1 MSPRDTDQTRD
12 KLLNAAFCEIHR
24 NGFQAAS
31 IANILKDTGLT
42 KGALYHHFATKQEL
56 GLAVVDEVVKGR
68 LEALFL
74 SRLRESV
81 TPVQT
86 LLQAIDGIA
95 HGRGIEEIKL
105 GCPLNNL
112 MQEMSPLD
120 ERFKER
126 LNAILAD
133 WGDIVEDALRRD
145 QTAGVLRP
153 DVDCQAAAWFIVSA
167 WEGCIGIAKNLQSPE
182 GFRSC
187 MTQLHRYVEGLLPA
201 ADT

>member
-1 MSPRDTDQTRD
+1 M
-12 KLLNAAFCEIHR
+12 A
-24 NGFQAAS
+24 
-31 IANILKDTGLT
+31 
-42 KGALYHHFATKQEL
+42 
-56 GLAVVDEVVKGR
+56 
-68 LEALFL
+68 
-74 SRLRESV
+74 
-81 TPVQT
+81 
-86 LLQAIDGIA
+86 DGIA

-153 DVDCQAAAWFIVSA
+153 DVDCRAAAWFDANIIDGVV
-167 WEGCIGIAKNLQSPE
+167 NLAAALVVFSSWLS
-182 GFRSC
+182 GLFDS
-187 MTQLHRYVEGLLPA
+187 YVVDGLVNLASNVTLNFGGRLRRLGLGLGLGLRLRLGLRRRRCAGGRGGVVGPGAQRDPQLLPGA
-201 ADT
+201 AGV